1 MDNKFNGERNIWS
14 TATAAEE
21 NLSTAS
27 SSSQSQPP
35 RMQSLPFLPPENHI
49 HRANGFSSH
58 DSDLQ
63 TLESSFG
70 GLSFADS
77 STVRQ
82 NGTRRRPRPR
92 HFSGDGGGGGGSGVN
107 GGGNLFPPSGNLYHH
122 RELEEYFQRFNLN
135 QQRLSYQN
143 NCVNQSYGYDTLDN
157 GFLNGVPYAPR
168 NHVSDENPWGY
179 INQDQ
184 MENRRGS
191 LYAIAKDAVWSKKLL
206 ETIYQGTK
214 ETIDTI
220 FDRIIVHI
228 CELMVDPYGKDVVM
242 LLIGKC
248 CSEQIIQI
256 VDLVT
261 QDMFQFVNICFD
273 LRGTA
278 AIQELLDSIHKRAND
293 QIPRIMDLINSV
305 GLQLAK
311 SSNARFL
318 ILSCFRLFPLSH
330 CRYLLEVVAQHCYEI
345 SIDQNGCCLYQQCLD
360 KNRVPNPE
368 IRQRLISEVI
378 SHALRLCLNCY
389 GNYVVQYIV
398 ELNNQHVINAL
409 VRQLIGNYAHLA
421 RNKYGSHVVQKLLR
435 LRGVDTRLIVV
446 DLLSQIDTLLL
457 DPFGNYV
464 IQTAWFV
471 SKDDVRHMLRYHIE
485 LNIRLMRCNKFGNKL
500 LEKLSI

>member
-107 GGGNLFPPSGNLYHH
+107 GGGNLFPPSDNLYHH

-143 NCVNQSYGYDTLDN
+143 NCVNQYDGYDTLDN

-179 INQDQ
+179 YTINQDQ

-273 LRGTA
+273 LRGYT
-278 AIQELLDSIHKRAND
+278 LLDY
-293 QIPRIMDLINSV
+293 
-305 GLQLAK
+305 
-311 SSNARFL
+311 
-318 ILSCFRLFPLSH
+318 SCFNF
-330 CRYLLEVVAQHCYEI
+330 EI
-345 SIDQNGCCLYQQCLD
+345 
-360 KNRVPNPE
+360 
-368 IRQRLISEVI
+368 
-378 SHALRLCLNCY
+378 
-389 GNYVVQYIV
+389 
-398 ELNNQHVINAL
+398 
-409 VRQLIGNYAHLA
+409 
-421 RNKYGSHVVQKLLR
+421 
-435 LRGVDTRLIVV
+435 
-446 DLLSQIDTLLL
+446 
-457 DPFGNYV
+457 
-464 IQTAWFV
+464 
-471 SKDDVRHMLRYHIE
+471 
-485 LNIRLMRCNKFGNKL
+485 
-500 LEKLSI
+500 